1 MTDSSAPDPVRATA
15 APPAGIRTLVFDVLG
30 TVVDEAGSI
39 AAETAAALSAAG
51 SDPGRGPE
59 LAADWMRRLDAMISL
74 ISTGD
79 AARRSNDALRRAAL
93 LDALRI
99 AGLDGLPPGV
109 IGELAL
115 AGHRLRPWP
124 DSARALQSLAGA
136 SPWSRS
142 LNADL
147 AQLANFSA
155 AGGLA
160 WHRVPSAELVK
171 AYKPDPAVYRLAL
184 DLLGLNSA
192 DHDGRRPSV
201 GPAVRRG
208 ARNALCLRLPARR
221 GNPGS
226 GRQLRR
232 QRREPGG
239 PREPAGPRY
248 RRRNHPVTGRPGRQ

>member
-1 MTDSSAPDPVRATA
+1 MTRNSAPDPARATA

-51 SDPGRGPE
+51 SDPARGPQ
-59 LAADWMRRLDAMISL
+59 LAEDWMRRLDVMISL

-79 AARRSNDALRRAAL
+79 APWRSNDALRRAAL
-93 LDALRI
+93 LDALRT
-99 AGLDGLPPGV
+99 AGLDGLPAGV

-124 DSARALQSLAGA
+124 DSARALQALAGGFSVVA
-136 SPWSRS
+136 LS
-142 LNADL
+142 NADL

-160 WHRVPSAELVK
+160 WHCVLSAELVK

-184 DLLGLNSA
+184 DLLGLNPRQTMMVAAHPWDLRSA
-192 DHDGRRPSV
+192 AAHGMRSAFVSRP
-201 GPAVRRG
+201 GEGIPA
-208 ARNALCLRLPARR
+208 ARDSFDVHATSLADLAKLLA
-221 GNPGS
+221 PGS
-226 GRQLRR
+226 G
-232 QRREPGG
+232 
-239 PREPAGPRY
+239 
-248 RRRNHPVTGRPGRQ
+248 

>member
-39 AAETAAALSAAG
+39 AAETAAALSVAG
-51 SDPGRGPE
+51 SDPGRGPQ

-79 AARRSNDALRRAAL
+79 AAWRSNDALRRAAL
-93 LDALRI
+93 LDALRT
-99 AGLDGLPPGV
+99 AGLDGLPPEI

-124 DSARALQSLAGA
+124 DSARALQSLAGDFSVVA
-136 SPWSRS
+136 LS
-142 LNADL
+142 NADL

-160 WHRVPSAELVK
+160 WHCVLSAELVK

-184 DLLGLNSA
+184 DLLGLNPRQTMMVAAHPWDLRSA
-192 DHDGRRPSV
+192 AAHGMRSAYV
-201 GPAVRRG
+201 
-208 ARNALCLRLPARR
+208 
-221 GNPGS
+221 S
-226 GRQLRR
+226 
-232 QRREPGG
+232 
-239 PREPAGPRY
+239 
-248 RRRNHPVTGRPGRQ
+248 RPGEGIPAADDNFDVSAASLADLANLLAPGTGGGTTQ